1 MYSVGMAV
9 FTREAI
15 LVRVAAQRRFFSVK
29 GMYTAEREEFYVRH
43 AKLGEADLT
52 YASLCEAD
60 LSDADLSGADLSD
73 ANLDRADLN
82 RADLSGA
89 TLRDAYPIDANM
101 SGADLRGARYDANTQ
116 WPEGFDPV
124 ATGAVLVDD

>member
-1 MYSVGMAV
+1 MAV

-60 LSDADLSGADLSD
+60 LSDADLSGAT
-73 ANLDRADLN
+73 LN
-82 RADLSGA
+82 QADLSGA
-89 TLRDAYPIDANM
+89 ILWWANL
-101 SGADLRGARYDANTQ
+101 SGADLRWANYTTDTK
-116 WPEGFDPV
+116 WPEGFDPRI
-124 ATGAVLVDD
+124 AGAVLVED